1 MWLLRWMGTIQALRP
16 IYLERGPGADHQPI
30 EGPACWND
38 VTCPKT
44 FVVLDHG
51 LPSLRAP
58 DGSVET
64 MTTTMISRLA
74 QLIHE
79 QKDTLLKRWRS
90 QVRELPSAAHLDI
103 PTLNDHIPALLDE
116 LAQALEQPNDR
127 TIAETLKEGTP
138 PEHGIQRFEDGFD
151 ITEVVSEYN
160 ILRGC
165 VHDLALENDI
175 ALGGRPFHTLNQV
188 LDQAIGL
195 AVKTHAEQQALEVKQ
210 RRQEYLAFVAHDLR
224 NPLTAISLAA
234 SMLEMTLQE
243 QTGNANSA
251 QMIKTLHRN
260 VGQLEAL
267 VAKVLEENVD
277 EESDEVPPPV
287 KRDFDLWPL
296 VQAII
301 QDMQP
306 VALTARAKLINLV
319 IDDLVVFA
327 DSGMLRRVFQNLIS
341 NAITYSPGGEV
352 RIGGRMNEQDGTIS
366 CWVVDTGTGIAADKL
381 EKVFQKGESDPER
394 EESTGLGLAIV
405 KSFVEAHGG
414 EVHAESP
421 EGQGT
426 TIRFTLPAA
435 K

>member
-1 MWLLRWMGTIQALRP
+1 MM
-16 IYLERGPGADHQPI
+16 
-30 EGPACWND
+30 
-38 VTCPKT
+38 
-44 FVVLDHG
+44 
-51 LPSLRAP
+51 
-58 DGSVET
+58 
-64 MTTTMISRLA
+64 TTMISRLA
-74 QLIHE
+74 QLIRE
-79 QKDTLLKRWRS
+79 KKDTLLKRWRD

-116 LAQALEQPNDR
+116 LAQALEHPSDR

-165 VHDLALENDI
+165 VHDLALEND
-175 ALGGRPFHTLNQV
+175 LSLEGRPFHTLNQV

-195 AVKTHAEQQALEVKQ
+195 AVKTHAEQQALAVKQ
-210 RRQEYLAFVAHDLR
+210 RREEYLAFVAHDLR

-234 SMLEMTLQE
+234 SVLEMTLQE
-243 QTGNANSA
+243 QTGNAESA

-267 VAKVLEENVD
+267 VAKVLEENADQGSQEGVL
-277 EESDEVPPPV
+277 PV

-296 VQAII
+296 VQAIV
-301 QDMQP
+301 QDMKP

-319 IDDLVVFA
+319 TDDLVVFA
-327 DSGMLRRVFQNLIS
+327 DSGLLRRVFQNLIS
-341 NAITYSPGGEV
+341 NAITYAPGGEV
-352 RIGGRMNEQDGTIS
+352 RIGGRANEQDGTIS
-366 CWVVDTGTGIAADKL
+366 CWVTDTGTGIPTDKL
-381 EKVFQKGESDPER
+381 EKVFEKGEGDPAR
-394 EESTGLGLAIV
+394 QESTGLGLAIV

-426 TIRFTLPAA
+426 TIRFVLPGKA
-435 K
+435 